1 VNGRGTRRKR
11 RFVLDTSAV
20 LVLHA
25 NRPGAERVHR
35 IIHTARQGRVQVFLS
50 FMTRMEVLYSITAA
64 EGEAKAV
71 EAVRLL
77 DSMPVAWVSC
87 EPPVLLEAARIK
99 AGGHLSVADAWI
111 AATAR
116 LKDAVLVHKDPEFA
130 AVENLE
136 QEFLGSRVR

>member
-1 VNGRGTRRKR
+1 
-11 RFVLDTSAV
+11 
-20 LVLHA
+20 
-25 NRPGAERVHR
+25 
-35 IIHTARQGRVQVFLS
+35 
-50 FMTRMEVLYSITAA
+50 MTRMEVLYSLTAA

-87 EPPVLLEAARIK
+87 EPPVLLEAALIK
-99 AGGHLSVADAWI
+99 ARGKLSVADAWI

-130 AVENLE
+130 PVENLE
-136 QEFLGSRVR
+136 QEFLGDRMR